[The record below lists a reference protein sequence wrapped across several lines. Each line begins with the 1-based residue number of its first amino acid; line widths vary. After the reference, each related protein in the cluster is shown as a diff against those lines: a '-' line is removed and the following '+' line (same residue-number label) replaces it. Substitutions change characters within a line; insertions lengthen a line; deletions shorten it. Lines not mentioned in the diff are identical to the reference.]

1 MPKSR
6 YRVYREHKY
15 VQSFLAEL
23 ENYIAKVDFRSDI
36 QLATLAEKVSDL
48 SELMNGHAEHED
60 KTIHQLLRNKGSQV
74 QAHIEDDHRAH
85 SHIFTDLQR
94 KLENIKKASSSDQRL
109 ALGYDFY
116 LSFREF
122 EAKNLEHIN
131 EEERIIMP
139 ELQRLYTDEEL
150 RQGIDFKIYQSMT
163 AEQMFHMLK
172 VLFPQY
178 NVDDKLA
185 FLKDI
190 LDASQSEKF
199 AVVWRQVFDE

>member
-1 MPKSR
+1 M
-6 YRVYREHKY
+6 VREKKILY
-15 VQSFLAEL
+15 V
-23 ENYIAKVDFRSDI
+23 NYGGLCDHLVFS
-36 QLATLAEKVSDL
+36 TLPE
-48 SELMNGHAEHED
+48 MC
-60 KTIHQLLRNKGSQV
+60 NK
-74 QAHIEDDHRAH
+74 
-85 SHIFTDLQR
+85 
-94 KLENIKKASSSDQRL
+94 N
-109 ALGYDFY
+109 GYDFY

-199 AVVWRQVFDE
+199 AVVWRQVFDELLTPDERHEIAGVLNL